1 MKKIISWIL
10 RLVVAGILL
19 QTLYFKFSAH
29 PDSVHIFT
37 LLGIEPYGRI
47 GLGIIELIVAMAV
60 LMPKFKF
67 AGIIASIGIMAGA
80 IISHIMVLGI
90 EVSGDG
96 GNLFALANTVM
107 ISSLGYLFLNL
118 NEFILT
124 LKTLIK

>member
-96 GNLFALANTVM
+96 GNLFALANAVM